1 MFLKSCERRKRRKDR
16 KRAKRKRS
24 WEKEERRRWRRGA
37 GGEQEELFR
46 EKMLPKISKAPFSP
60 SKGISG
66 LPCGS
71 ARKEFSCNAGDLGSI
86 PGLGRSPGK
95 GKCYPLQYSALENS
109 MDCIVHGVAKES
121 DTTE

>member
-46 EKMLPKISKAPFSP
+46 EKMLPKISKAPFS
-60 SKGISG
+60 
-66 LPCGS
+66 LDTEGS
-71 ARKEFSCNAGDLGSI
+71 
-86 PGLGRSPGK
+86 
-95 GKCYPLQYSALENS
+95 
-109 MDCIVHGVAKES
+109 
-121 DTTE
+121 